1 MSEKKKGKSK
11 RKNDLYKFNDED
23 KTMETRRLNTD
34 ELNKKTKNKNTKT
47 SSETQVV
54 SKIKD
59 DPKNKNE
66 KNKKEKNKKDSKK
79 KKKFKERHPRIA
91 TIFRIILI
99 LIILFIIIVA
109 GIVAGAMWGGYD
121 FFELLGEDYSI
132 DIEDLVIQYENSS
145 LYDSEGNYLG
155 DLSSGE
161 KRRTVSLDEMSE
173 YLPKAYIAIEDE
185 RFYDHSGVDIKRTA
199 AATFTYIFNGG
210 SSSFGGSTIT
220 QQVVKNLTGDK
231 EDTAL
236 RKIKEMVKAL
246 QVEHYLSK
254 DQILELYL
262 NLIFIGGDDINGV
275 SLGAVYYFN
284 KDVSELSI
292 AECAF
297 MAGINHSPNAYQP
310 FKEYD
315 NQEDKDAMDE
325 KIKSRTKTVLAK
337 MLELGYITEDQYN
350 EAVEEVENGL
360 AFSNG
365 DTTTTTQVSY
375 LTSAAIE
382 QILEQMIEEKGYES
396 KSLAEVQLYSGGYKI
411 YTTEV
416 SSIQTTLETELS
428 SDKYAY
434 TSSSGQSSM
443 ASMVIIEPSTGYVV
457 GAAARNEDGT
467 TQTYLGYYNLTTDM
481 LKQTGSSIKPL
492 AVTSLGL
499 ESGIITASTMF
510 YDGPTTFP
518 GDYEPEEWYD
528 GWKYLISMRTATAVS
543 SNIPHV
549 KALSTIGFST
559 GVEFLQKMNFTDVT
573 GDEGL
578 ALALGGFT
586 NGASTLQM
594 AAGYAM
600 IANDGVYIEP
610 TFYTKVEDSDGNVYL
625 EPKSIEER
633 STQMMSAS
641 NAYIMKS
648 MLQSVVESGGTA
660 TYAKITGMDTAAKTG
675 TTNDNQ
681 DRWLCG
687 FTNYYAAACWFG
699 YNQKE
704 TVTPTNTYTAG
715 GIWAA
720 VMKSIHAD
728 LENSS
733 FTVPDDIVT
742 VTVCSDSGM
751 SASDKCSSTYQEIFV
766 NGTVP
771 EACDVHGNS
780 YKICTET
787 GLLASE
793 YCQDY
798 SVKYYKTLPSS
809 ESSGNWTTTY
819 YGEYAGSSSIPTS
832 VCSHTA
838 ESYTYED

>member
-1 MSEKKKGKSK
+1 MKGKKIEKDMRTRKLDSLEDESK
-11 RKNDLYKFNDED
+11 N
-23 KTMETRRLNTD
+23 METQRLNTD
-34 ELNKKTKNKNTKT
+34 ELNKKAKNKKTKA

-54 SKIKD
+54 GKINAETKT
-59 DPKNKNE
+59 KQE
-66 KNKKEKNKKDSKK
+66 KGKKDSKK

-91 TIFRIILI
+91 TIIRIFLILI
-99 LIILFIIIVA
+99 LLFIIIVA
-109 GIVAGAMWGGYD
+109 GIIAGAMWGGYD
-121 FFELLGEDYSI
+121 FLELLGDDYQI
-132 DIEDLVIQYENSS
+132 DIEDLVIKYENSTIH
-145 LYDSEGNYLG
+145 DSVGNYLG
-155 DLSSGE
+155 ELSSGE
-161 KRRTVSLDEMSE
+161 KRRTVTLDEMSE

-210 SSSFGGSTIT
+210 ESSFGGSTIT

-236 RKIKEMVKAL
+236 RKVKEMVKAL

-262 NLIFIGGDDINGV
+262 NLIFVGGDDVNGV

-284 KDVSELSI
+284 KDVKDLSI
-292 AECAF
+292 AECAY

-310 FKEYD
+310 FKQYD

-337 MLELGYITEDQYN
+337 MLELGYISNEQYD
-350 EAVEEVENGL
+350 EAVTEVDNGL

-365 DTTTTTQVSY
+365 NTTTTTRVSY
-375 LTSAAIE
+375 LTDAAIE
-382 QILEQMIEEKGYES
+382 QILQQMIDEKGYES

-411 YTTEV
+411 YTTEI
-416 SSIQTTLETELS
+416 SSVQNALEAELAQER
-428 SDKYAY
+428 YAY
-434 TSSSGQSSM
+434 TSASGQNSM
-443 ASMVIIEPSTGYVV
+443 ASMVIIDPKTGNVV

-467 TQTYLGYYNLTTDM
+467 TYTYLGYFNLVTDM
-481 LKQTGSSIKPL
+481 LKQTGSAIKPL
-492 AVTSLGL
+492 AVTCPGL
-499 ESGIITASTMF
+499 ESGILTASTMF

-518 GDYEPEEWYD
+518 VNYSPEEWYS
-528 GWKYLISMRTATAVS
+528 GWRYLISMRTATAIS

-549 KALSTIGFST
+549 KALSTIGLNT
-559 GVEFLQKMNFTDVT
+559 GVEFLQKMNFDDVT
-573 GDEGL
+573 GEEGL
-578 ALALGGFT
+578 AIALGGFS

-610 TFYTKVEDSDGNVYL
+610 TFYTRVEDSDGNIYL
-625 EPKSIEER
+625 EPKSVEER

-648 MLQSVVESGGTA
+648 MLQSVVQSGGTA
-660 TYAKITGMDTAAKTG
+660 TYAKIDGMDTAAKTG

-699 YNQKE
+699 YNEKE
-704 TVTPTNTYTAG
+704 TVRPSNTYTAG
-715 GIWAA
+715 RIWSQ
-720 VMKSIHAD
+720 VMSTIHTD

-733 FTVPDDIVT
+733 FTVPEDIVT
-742 VTVCSDSGM
+742 VTVCRDSGM
-751 SASDKCSSTYQEIFV
+751 SASDKCTNTYQEIFV

-780 YKICTET
+780 YNICNET

-793 YCQDY
+793 YCQNY
-798 SVKYYKTLPSS
+798 STRYYKSLPDS
-809 ESSGNWTTTY
+809 EANGDWETTY
-819 YGEYAGSSSIPTS
+819 YGEYTTRVPTS
-832 VCSHTA
+832 VCPHTA